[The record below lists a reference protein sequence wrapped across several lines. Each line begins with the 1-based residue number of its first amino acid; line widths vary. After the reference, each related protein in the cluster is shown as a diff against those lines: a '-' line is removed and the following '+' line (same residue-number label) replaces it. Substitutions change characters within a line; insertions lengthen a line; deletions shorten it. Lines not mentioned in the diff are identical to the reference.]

1 MMRPF
6 LLEVCAFN
14 IQSCHVAMRAGAGRI
29 ELCDNPQEGG
39 TTPSFG
45 LIKTVR
51 EQLPDMVLF
60 PIIRPRGGHF
70 LYDVDELE
78 VIRNDIEMCRELH
91 CDGISTG
98 MEKQN
103 GEIDIKLMK
112 RVVEWAY
119 PMQVTCHRVFDRT
132 PDPFKALEDI
142 ISAGCTRIL
151 TSGQQVNAPMG
162 AELLKKLVAA
172 AGDRIIIMPGGGVRA
187 ANITQLI
194 QYTGASE
201 FHTAA
206 KNTVPD
212 IIPNEHPSVLDA
224 GSMVLSDEAEI
235 ADMVKAGKSMYG
247 GLL

>member
-1 MMRPF
+1 MSRPF

-14 IQSCHVAMRAGAGRI
+14 IQSCYVAARAGAGRI

-51 EQLPDMVLF
+51 EKLDIALF
-60 PIIRPRGGHF
+60 PIIRPRGGNF
-70 LYDVDELE
+70 LYDNDELE
-78 VIRNDIEMCRELH
+78 IIKKDIETCRELG

-98 MEKQN
+98 MELQN
-103 GEIDIKLMK
+103 GEIDTEIMK

-132 PDPFKALEDI
+132 PDPFKALEDL
-142 ISAGCTRIL
+142 ISCGCSRIL
-151 TSGQQVNAPMG
+151 TSGQQPG
-162 AELLKKLVAA
+162 ALAGVELLKKLVAE
-172 AGDRIIIMPGGGVRA
+172 AGERIVIMPGGGVRA
-187 ANITQLI
+187 ANITQLV
-194 QYTGASE
+194 QGTGAAE

-206 KNTVPD
+206 KNIVPD

-224 GSMVLSDEAEI
+224 GNMVLADEAEI
-235 ADMVKAGKSMYG
+235 TAIIRAGS
-247 GLL
+247 GLCGNML